1 MLNLVQPKLDFI
13 TGSES
18 PKHNETAKNN
28 PMGTSMFGTKKESSD
43 FPTGS
48 ECPKHMLAPS
58 VSPQKS

>member
-1 MLNLVQPKLDFI
+1 
-13 TGSES
+13 
-18 PKHNETAKNN
+18 
-28 PMGTSMFGTKKESSD
+28 MGTSMFGTKKESSD